1 MTMVERV
8 ARALCAANSHDP
20 DAHFQDATLW
30 RLFIPLARAAI
41 EAMEPTEAMVEAFSN
56 HWNLHCGEGAPPS
69 LMRDALA
76 AALHVAALE
85 GEG

>member
-8 ARALCAANSHDP
+8 ARALCAANLHDP

-41 EAMEPTEAMVEAFSN
+41 EAV
-56 HWNLHCGEGAPPS
+56 
-69 LMRDALA
+69 A
-76 AALHVAALE
+76 AALSE
-85 GEG
+85 GDTP